1 MADPQQIDSQNVQLP
16 VSGANPAAMA
26 TLMPGAMSPV
36 QPTTPDQ
43 NAQLIQSILQ
53 QSQVGQQ
60 AFQQQLQRAQGVGN
74 MATGAL
80 QQNLAAHPVQ
90 QMPMAG
96 LSQEPWMK
104 MQPVTGQGAG
114 GDIKNAVEDVG
125 RGILQGFASG
135 TGVGRNIQSGIY
147 GPKLAQY
154 KEGQEQRAAA
164 ITGLQGQQKTEE
176 EPIASAASLA
186 YRPYMAAASE
196 QRATA
201 EIQRAGSYAQYVTQT
216 GDYHTAL
223 LGMDEQH
230 LTLDQKAL
238 EVKSMLGEQGIQVQQ
253 ERNNILL
260 SLGNQKMTVDQA
272 QFNAAV
278 QNNDQGFFDQLMI
291 GLGLRQPAQVT
302 PGQTQ
307 PQQYQPA
314 TPPAKHQAAAQ
325 PTRPANVP
333 SNYVFK
339 TGSKGQGWYKPGT
352 N

>member
-1 MADPQQIDSQNVQLP
+1 MADDQNVQNVQLP

-26 TLMPGAMSPV
+26 PLMPGAVSPV
-36 QPTTPDQ
+36 QPASPDQ
-43 NAQLIQSILQ
+43 NAQLIQSILA
-53 QSQVGQQ
+53 QSQMGQQ

-74 MATGAL
+74 IAQGAL

-90 QMPMAG
+90 QMPLAG

-104 MQPVTGQGAG
+104 MQPVIGQGAG
-114 GDIKNAVEDVG
+114 GDLTNAVEDVG

-135 TGVGRNIQSGIY
+135 TGIGRNIQAGIY
-147 GPKLAQY
+147 GPRLAKY
-154 KEGQEQRAAA
+154 EEGQKQRAAA
-164 ITGLQGQQKTEE
+164 ITGLQEQQKSEE

-201 EIQRAGSYAQYVTQT
+201 EIERAGSYADYVKQT
-216 GDYHTAL
+216 GDYHTAMVA
-223 LGMDEQH
+223 MDEQH

-238 EVKSMLGEQGIQVQQ
+238 QVKTMLGEQGIQVQEQ
-253 ERNNILL
+253 RNNILL
-260 SLGNQKMTVDQA
+260 SLGNQKLTVDQA

-291 GLGLRQPAQVT
+291 RLGLRQPAQVT

-314 TPPAKHQAAAQ
+314 TSPAKHQASAA
-325 PTRPANVP
+325 PTRPKNVP
-333 SNYVFK
+333 AGAK
-339 TGSKGQGWYKPGT
+339 WDAATRTWHL
-352 N
+352 